1 MFKKD
6 ISGKILGDRDLQ
18 KIIGTL
24 LRFGVV
30 TASIIA
36 LIGGIIYLSV
46 HGMEMR
52 PVYNTFHGEPSAYT
66 SFAGIM
72 DKVFSLDARGIMQL
86 GAVVLIMTP
95 ILRVV
100 CSLFSFAIEGDRMYV
115 VITLVVLSV
124 ILFSMFSGVKL

>member
-52 PVYNTFHGEPSAYT
+52 PLYNTFHGEPSAYT
-66 SFAGIM
+66 SLAGIM

>member
-6 ISGKILGDRDLQ
+6 ISNRILGDRDLQ

-24 LRFGVV
+24 LRFGVI
-30 TASIIA
+30 TASVIA

-46 HGMEMR
+46 HGLESR
-52 PVYNTFHGEPSAYT
+52 PVYDTFTGEPSAYT
-66 SFAGIM
+66 SLTGIIN
-72 DKVFSLDARGIMQL
+72 KVLSLDARGIMQL

-100 CSLFSFAIEGDRMYV
+100 CSLFTFAIERDKMYV

-124 ILFSMFSGVKL
+124 ILFSMFTGVKL

>member
-1 MFKKD
+1 
-6 ISGKILGDRDLQ
+6 LGDRDLQ

>member
-66 SFAGIM
+66 SLAGIM
-72 DKVFSLDARGIMQL
+72 NKVFSLDARGIMQL

-124 ILFSMFSGVKL
+124 ILFSMFSGVKI

>member
-52 PVYNTFHGEPSAYT
+52 PVYSSFHGEPSAYT

-86 GAVVLIMTP
+86 GAVVLILTP

>member
-24 LRFGVV
+24 LRFGVI
-30 TASIIA
+30 TASVIA
-36 LIGGIIYLSV
+36 LLGGIIYLFV
-46 HGMEMR
+46 HGMEVR
-52 PVYNTFHGEPSAYT
+52 PAYNTFHGEPSAYT
-66 SFAGIM
+66 SLGGIIN
-72 DKVFSLDARGIMQL
+72 KVFSFDARGIMQL
-86 GAVVLIMTP
+86 GTVVLIMTP

-100 CSLFSFAIEGDRMYV
+100 CSLFSFAIERDRLYV

-124 ILFSMFSGVKL
+124 ILFSMFSGIKI